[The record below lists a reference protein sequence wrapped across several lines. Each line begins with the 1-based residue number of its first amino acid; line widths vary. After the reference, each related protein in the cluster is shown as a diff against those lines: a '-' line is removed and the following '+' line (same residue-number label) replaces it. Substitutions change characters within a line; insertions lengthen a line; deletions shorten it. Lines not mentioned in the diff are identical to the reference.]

1 MPLWL
6 MQHHQRGQER
16 YAKGQD
22 YEGNLVFFFE
32 KNTRGDKQ
40 KTYTTGTF
48 NSAKRRLTSRTLT
61 CFN

>member
-22 YEGNLVFFFE
+22 YEGNLVFFFLKKILE
-32 KNTRGDKQ
+32 GINKKLTRRGRSIQQND
-40 KTYTTGTF
+40 
-48 NSAKRRLTSRTLT
+48 A
-61 CFN
+61 